1 MAPTKEQV
9 RVWMNERRV
18 ATTPPPVPEQ
28 VRRELGWD
36 MSQPMDKQ
44 RQECAR

>member
-9 RVWMNERRV
+9 REWMNQRQAEH
-18 ATTPPPVPEQ
+18 TPPPTPEQ

-36 MSQPMDKQ
+36 MERGMDKQ
-44 RQECAR
+44 RQESAR